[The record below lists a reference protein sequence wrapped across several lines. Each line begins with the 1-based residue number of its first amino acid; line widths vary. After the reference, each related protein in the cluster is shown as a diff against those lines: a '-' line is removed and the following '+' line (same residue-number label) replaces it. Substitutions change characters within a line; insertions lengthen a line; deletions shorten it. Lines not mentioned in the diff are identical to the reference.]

1 MSANTAKVPLSI
13 CQRLVRKDATTYDQ
27 IDRLQQRGRKAKVNH
42 SIEINIFTLTHWT
55 IIKRRL
61 ELAMLA
67 ALLVI
72 DQAFVFLCL
81 NVKLGSL
88 PQKGE
93 IATHRHILFDL
104 EMLPYC
110 FNVVEFTF
118 KCTQLIL
125 SPTDEVPEN
134 LSHTHCSRVGCIN

>member
-1 MSANTAKVPLSI
+1 MLRICGIYPPVQLLFALGKSI
-13 CQRLVRKDATTYDQ
+13 
-27 IDRLQQRGRKAKVNH
+27 
-42 SIEINIFTLTHWT
+42 
-55 IIKRRL
+55 
-61 ELAMLA
+61 
-67 ALLVI
+67 I

-81 NVKLGSL
+81 NVKLCSL
-88 PQKGE
+88 PQKRG

-104 EMLPYC
+104 VMLPYC